1 MEESDKPIFS
11 ISNIHIIEY
20 LIRKLESKEK
30 KIKKINEMTKE
41 KYSKDFFLKYNNEII
56 QLFNE
61 LEKDLNQ
68 AICAVK
74 ALLTENKALSKIY
87 DKTECHKISKSD
99 LTNLN
104 NFKIENSII
113 YHSLNTE
120 PNYTF
125 RNQLTPVKE
134 ENYDSA
140 KKNNQLS
147 HVKNIMK
154 NMNENKLKLKLAIEN
169 HFSRNNN
176 LNNRNKYNSDSNLN
190 KDNYDNHKILIK
202 IIKNPENFN
211 LLHKKFGNNFMR
223 KILDKNCTQEY
234 LENINKV
241 ISEKE
246 YVLKSNFSYYKTLS
260 DSRKEKKMNFIPQN
274 DFSSF

>member
-61 LEKDLNQ
+61 LDKDLNQ
-68 AICAVK
+68 AICALK
-74 ALLTENKALSKIY
+74 ALLTENKELSKSY
-87 DKTECHKISKSD
+87 DKFEYHNYSKSN
-99 LTNLN
+99 NLKN
-104 NFKIENSII
+104 IIENPIN
-113 YHSLNTE
+113 YDYLNTE
-120 PNYTF
+120 PNYTI
-125 RNQLTPVKE
+125 RTQLTPVKE
-134 ENYDSA
+134 ENEFSA

-154 NMNENKLKLKLAIEN
+154 NMFENKKKLKLAIEN

-176 LNNRNKYNSDSNLN
+176 LHYENKCNSDSNLN
-190 KDNYDNHKILIK
+190 KDNFDNHKILLK
-202 IIKNPENFN
+202 VIKNPETFN
-211 LLHKKFGNNFMR
+211 LLHKKFGNNFLR
-223 KILDKNCTQEY
+223 KMLDKNCSQEY
-234 LENINKV
+234 LEKINKA

-246 YVLKSNFSYYKTLS
+246 YIIKSNFTYYKTLS
-260 DSRKEKKMNFIPQN
+260 EYRKDKKINIFSQN
-274 DFSSF
+274 EFSSF

>member
-1 MEESDKPIFS
+1 MEERDKSIFS
-11 ISNIHIIEY
+11 KSNIHIIEY

-68 AICAVK
+68 AICTLK
-74 ALLTENKALSKIY
+74 ALLTEKNTLSKSY
-87 DKTECHKISKSD
+87 DKFEYHNNSK
-99 LTNLN
+99 LNNLN
-104 NFKIENSII
+104 NVIENSIN
-113 YHSLNTE
+113 YHYLNTE
-120 PNYTF
+120 PNYSIRT
-125 RNQLTPVKE
+125 QLTPVKE

-140 KKNNQLS
+140 RKKNQLS
-147 HVKNIMK
+147 HIKTIIK
-154 NMNENKLKLKLAIEN
+154 NMNENKKKLKLAIVN

-176 LNNRNKYNSDSNLN
+176 LQYENKCNSDSNLN
-190 KDNYDNHKILIK
+190 KDNFDNHKILIK
-202 IIKNPENFN
+202 VIKNPETFN

-234 LENINKV
+234 LEKINKI

-246 YVLKSNFSYYKTLS
+246 YLIKPNFTYYKTLS
-260 DSRKEKKMNFIPQN
+260 EFRKEKKINFFSQIE
-274 DFSSF
+274 FSSF

>member
-1 MEESDKPIFS
+1 MEEKEKPIFS
-11 ISNIHIIEY
+11 ISNINIMEY
-20 LIRKLESKEK
+20 LIKKLESKEK

-41 KYSKDFFLKYNNEII
+41 KYSKDIFLKYNNEII

-61 LEKDLNQ
+61 LDKDLNQ
-68 AICAVK
+68 AICALK
-74 ALLTENKALSKIY
+74 ALLTENKELSKSY
-87 DKTECHKISKSD
+87 DKFEYHNNSK
-99 LTNLN
+99 LNNLN
-104 NFKIENSII
+104 NVIENSIN
-113 YHSLNTE
+113 YHYLNTE
-120 PNYTF
+120 PNYSIRT
-125 RNQLTPVKE
+125 QLTPVKE

-140 KKNNQLS
+140 RKKNQLS
-147 HVKNIMK
+147 HIKTIIK

>member
-61 LEKDLNQ
+61 LDKDLNQ
-68 AICAVK
+68 AICALK
-74 ALLTENKALSKIY
+74 ALLTENKELSKSY
-87 DKTECHKISKSD
+87 DKFEYHNYSKSN
-99 LTNLN
+99 NL
-104 NFKIENSII
+104 KTIIENPIN
-113 YHSLNTE
+113 YDYLNTE
-120 PNYTF
+120 PNYTI
-125 RNQLTPVKE
+125 RTQLTPVKE
-134 ENYDSA
+134 ENEFSA

-154 NMNENKLKLKLAIEN
+154 NMFENKKKLKLAIEN

-176 LNNRNKYNSDSNLN
+176 LHYENKCNSDSNLN
-190 KDNYDNHKILIK
+190 KDNFDNHKILLK
-202 IIKNPENFN
+202 VIKNPETFN
-211 LLHKKFGNNFMR
+211 LLHKKFGNNFLR
-223 KILDKNCTQEY
+223 KMLDKNCSQEY
-234 LENINKV
+234 LEKINKA

-246 YVLKSNFSYYKTLS
+246 YILKSNFTYYKTLS
-260 DSRKEKKMNFIPQN
+260 EYRKDKKINIFSQN
-274 DFSSF
+274 EFSSF

>member
-1 MEESDKPIFS
+1 MEERDKSIFS
-11 ISNIHIIEY
+11 KSNIHIIEY

-30 KIKKINEMTKE
+30 KIKKINEMKKE

-68 AICAVK
+68 AICTLK
-74 ALLTENKALSKIY
+74 ALLTEKNTLSKSY
-87 DKTECHKISKSD
+87 DKFEYHNNSK
-99 LTNLN
+99 LNNLN
-104 NFKIENSII
+104 NVIENSIN
-113 YHSLNTE
+113 YHYLNTE
-120 PNYTF
+120 PNYSIRT
-125 RNQLTPVKE
+125 QLTPVKE

-140 KKNNQLS
+140 RKKNQLS
-147 HVKNIMK
+147 HIKTIIK
-154 NMNENKLKLKLAIEN
+154 NMNENKKKLKLAIVN

-176 LNNRNKYNSDSNLN
+176 LQYENKCNSDSNLN
-190 KDNYDNHKILIK
+190 KDNFDNHKILIK
-202 IIKNPENFN
+202 VIKNPETFN

-234 LENINKV
+234 LEKINKI

-246 YVLKSNFSYYKTLS
+246 YLLKSNFTYYKTLS
-260 DSRKEKKMNFIPQN
+260 EFRKEKKINFFSQIE
-274 DFSSF
+274 FSSF

>member
-1 MEESDKPIFS
+1 MEERDKSIFS
-11 ISNIHIIEY
+11 KSNIHIIEY

-68 AICAVK
+68 AICTLK
-74 ALLTENKALSKIY
+74 ALLTEKNTLSKSY
-87 DKTECHKISKSD
+87 DKFEYHNNSK
-99 LTNLN
+99 LNNLN
-104 NFKIENSII
+104 NVIENSIN
-113 YHSLNTE
+113 YHYLNTE
-120 PNYTF
+120 PNYSIRT
-125 RNQLTPVKE
+125 QLTPVKE

-140 KKNNQLS
+140 RKKNQLS
-147 HVKNIMK
+147 HIKTIIK
-154 NMNENKLKLKLAIEN
+154 NMNENKKKLKLAIVN

-176 LNNRNKYNSDSNLN
+176 LQYENKCNSDSNLN
-190 KDNYDNHKILIK
+190 KDNFDNHKILIK
-202 IIKNPENFN
+202 VIKNPETFN

-234 LENINKV
+234 LEKINKI

-246 YVLKSNFSYYKTLS
+246 YLLKSNFTYYKTLS
-260 DSRKEKKMNFIPQN
+260 EFRKEKKINFFSQIE
-274 DFSSF
+274 FSSF

>member
-1 MEESDKPIFS
+1 MEEKEKPIFS
-11 ISNIHIIEY
+11 ISNINIMEY

-30 KIKKINEMTKE
+30 KIKKINEMKKE

-68 AICAVK
+68 AICTLK
-74 ALLTENKALSKIY
+74 ALLTEKNTLSKSY
-87 DKTECHKISKSD
+87 DKFEYHNNSK
-99 LTNLN
+99 LNNLN
-104 NFKIENSII
+104 NVIENSIN
-113 YHSLNTE
+113 YHYLNTE
-120 PNYTF
+120 PNYSIRT
-125 RNQLTPVKE
+125 QLTPVKE

-140 KKNNQLS
+140 RKKNQLS
-147 HVKNIMK
+147 HIKTIIK
-154 NMNENKLKLKLAIEN
+154 NMNENKKKLKLAIVN

-176 LNNRNKYNSDSNLN
+176 LQYENKCNSDSNLN
-190 KDNYDNHKILIK
+190 KDNFDNHKILIK
-202 IIKNPENFN
+202 VIKNPETFN

-234 LENINKV
+234 LEKINKI

-246 YVLKSNFSYYKTLS
+246 YLLKSNFTYYKTLS
-260 DSRKEKKMNFIPQN
+260 EFRKEKKINFFSQIE
-274 DFSSF
+274 FSSF

>member
-1 MEESDKPIFS
+1 MEESDKLIFS

-61 LEKDLNQ
+61 LDKDLNQ
-68 AICAVK
+68 AICALK
-74 ALLTENKALSKIY
+74 ALLTENKELSKSY
-87 DKTECHKISKSD
+87 DKFEYHNYSKSN
-99 LTNLN
+99 NLKN
-104 NFKIENSII
+104 IIENPIN
-113 YHSLNTE
+113 YDYLNTE
-120 PNYTF
+120 PNYTI
-125 RNQLTPVKE
+125 RTQLTPVKE
-134 ENYDSA
+134 ENEFSA

-154 NMNENKLKLKLAIEN
+154 NMFENKKKLKLAIEN

-176 LNNRNKYNSDSNLN
+176 LHYENKCNSDSNLN
-190 KDNYDNHKILIK
+190 KDNFDNHKILLK
-202 IIKNPENFN
+202 VIKNPETFN
-211 LLHKKFGNNFMR
+211 LLHKKFGNNFLR
-223 KILDKNCTQEY
+223 KMLDKNCSQEY
-234 LENINKV
+234 LEKINKA

-246 YVLKSNFSYYKTLS
+246 YILKSNFTYYKTLS
-260 DSRKEKKMNFIPQN
+260 EYRKDKKINIFSQN
-274 DFSSF
+274 EFSSF

>member
-30 KIKKINEMTKE
+30 KIKKINEITKE

-61 LEKDLNQ
+61 LDKDLNQ
-68 AICAVK
+68 AICALK
-74 ALLTENKALSKIY
+74 ALLTENKELSKSY
-87 DKTECHKISKSD
+87 DKFEYHNYSKSN
-99 LTNLN
+99 NLKN
-104 NFKIENSII
+104 IIENPIN
-113 YHSLNTE
+113 YDYLNTE
-120 PNYTF
+120 PNYTI
-125 RNQLTPVKE
+125 RTQLTPVKE
-134 ENYDSA
+134 ENEFSA

-154 NMNENKLKLKLAIEN
+154 NMFENKKKLKLAIEN

-176 LNNRNKYNSDSNLN
+176 LHYENKCNSDSNLN
-190 KDNYDNHKILIK
+190 KDNFDNHKILLK
-202 IIKNPENFN
+202 VIKNPETFN
-211 LLHKKFGNNFMR
+211 LLHKKFGNNFLR
-223 KILDKNCTQEY
+223 KMLDKNCSQEY
-234 LENINKV
+234 LEKINKA

-246 YVLKSNFSYYKTLS
+246 YILKSNFTYYKTLS
-260 DSRKEKKMNFIPQN
+260 ECRKDKKINIFSKN
-274 DFSSF
+274 EFSSF

>member
-1 MEESDKPIFS
+1 
-11 ISNIHIIEY
+11 
-20 LIRKLESKEK
+20 
-30 KIKKINEMTKE
+30 MTK
-41 KYSKDFFLKYNNEII
+41 I

-74 ALLTENKALSKIY
+74 ALLTENKELSKSY
-87 DKTECHKISKSD
+87 DKFEYHNYSKSN
-99 LTNLN
+99 NLKN
-104 NFKIENSII
+104 IIENPIN
-113 YHSLNTE
+113 YDYLNTE

-176 LNNRNKYNSDSNLN
+176 LHYENKCNSDSNLN
-190 KDNYDNHKILIK
+190 KDNFDNHKILLK
-202 IIKNPENFN
+202 VIKNPETFN

-241 ISEKE
+241 ISKKE

>member
-61 LEKDLNQ
+61 LDKDLNQ
-68 AICAVK
+68 AICALK
-74 ALLTENKALSKIY
+74 ALLTENNELSKSY
-87 DKTECHKISKSD
+87 DKFEYHNYSKSN
-99 LTNLN
+99 NLKN
-104 NFKIENSII
+104 IIENPIN
-113 YHSLNTE
+113 YDYLNTE
-120 PNYTF
+120 PNYTI
-125 RNQLTPVKE
+125 RTQLTPVKE
-134 ENYDSA
+134 ENEFSA

-154 NMNENKLKLKLAIEN
+154 NMYENKKKLKLAIEN

-176 LNNRNKYNSDSNLN
+176 LHYENKCNSDSNLN
-190 KDNYDNHKILIK
+190 KDNFDNHKILLK
-202 IIKNPENFN
+202 VIKNPETFN
-211 LLHKKFGNNFMR
+211 LLHKKFGNNFLR
-223 KILDKNCTQEY
+223 KMLDKNCSQEY
-234 LENINKV
+234 LEKINKA

-246 YVLKSNFSYYKTLS
+246 YILKSNFTYYKTLS
-260 DSRKEKKMNFIPQN
+260 EYRKDKKINIFSQN
-274 DFSSF
+274 EFSSF